1 MYESCMPACT
11 CYIIIILCMKV
22 CLCYIIYLYVCANE
36 DVYTLYVYMETCCM
50 LATGSTGRCHAL
62 RHTFCNLF
70 TLQLTCEKDVGMGL
84 CTFNFVLR
92 HIVCLLFGTS
102 SLHLFLI
109 FSNFFLLTLCDFF
122 GCHA

>member
-1 MYESCMPACT
+1 M
-11 CYIIIILCMKV
+11 L
-22 CLCYIIYLYVCANE
+22 
-36 DVYTLYVYMETCCM
+36 

-92 HIVCLLFGTS
+92 LSLHLVCLLFGTS
-102 SLHLFLI
+102 SLHLCDRI
-109 FSNFFLLTLCDFF
+109 CEKGPYPANMNFEL
-122 GCHA
+122 